1 MAYDDLRDFV
11 RALEKRGELKRIS
24 FEVDP
29 HLEITEFADRSVKT
43 GGPALLF
50 EKPKGSDIPVLIN
63 AFASAERMQLAL
75 EAAPDE
81 IAGRIAELIEM
92 RKPEGLLGKLKMLP
106 KLADLASVFPKSVSS
121 GPCKDVIQRDD
132 FSLDRFPILHCWPQD
147 GGRFITLPMVFSR
160 NPDTGKRNC
169 GCYRLQVYDARTTGM
184 HWQTHKQGAEHYRRL
199 QASASVAGQTKRM
212 DIAVAIGADPAT
224 MYSAILPLPPDL
236 DEMMLAGFLR
246 GKPVEMVK
254 CETSDLE
261 VPANSEIV
269 LEGYVELGE
278 LRREGPFG
286 DHTGFYSL
294 EDDYPV
300 FHITC
305 VTHRKH
311 PLYATTIVGP
321 PPMEDFYMGKA
332 IERIFLPLMRLQL
345 PEIRDVCMPAE
356 GIFHNLILVA
366 IRKSYPGHA
375 RKVMHAIWGLGQA
388 MFSKCIVVVDE
399 DVDVQN
405 VREVAW
411 KALNNIDPE
420 RDIQFVMGPI
430 DSLDHSSRLPNYGSK
445 MGIDATK
452 KWAGEG
458 FTRPWPDVIRM
469 SDEVRRRV
477 DQLWKKAG
485 LR

>member
-1 MAYDDLRDFV
+1 MPYDDLRDFI
-11 RALEKRGELKRIS
+11 RALEKAGELKRIP

-29 HLEITEFADRSVKT
+29 YLEITEFADRSVKS

-50 EKPKGSDIPVLIN
+50 EKPKGSDVPVLIN
-63 AFASAERMQLAL
+63 AFASMHRMEIAL
-75 EAAPDE
+75 EVSSVEEVAAQ
-81 IAGRIAELIEM
+81 ISELLAM
-92 RKPEGLLGKLKMLP
+92 QKPEGLLGKLKMLP
-106 KLADLASVFPKSVSS
+106 KLAELGNIFPKMVSS
-121 GPCKDVIQRDD
+121 GPCKEVIRRQGEFD
-132 FSLDRFPILHCWPQD
+132 LKYFPILHCWPQD
-147 GGRFITLPMVFSR
+147 AGRFITLPMVFSR

-169 GCYRLQVYDARTTGM
+169 GCYRLQVFDGATTGM

-199 QASASVAGQTKRM
+199 RAAGGTKRM
-212 DIAVAIGADPAT
+212 NVAVAIGADPAT

-236 DEMMLAGFLR
+236 DEMMIAGFLR

-294 EDDYPV
+294 DDDYPV

-305 VTHRKH
+305 VTHRKK
-311 PLYATTIVGP
+311 PIYATTIVGP

-345 PEIRDVCMPAE
+345 PEIRDISMPAE
-356 GIFHNLILVA
+356 GIFHNLILVS

-405 VREVAW
+405 SGEVAW

-420 RDIQFVMGPI
+420 RDIQFVMGPV

-452 KWAGEG
+452 KWPEEG
-458 FTRPWPDVIRM
+458 FMRPWPDVIRM
-469 SDEVRRRV
+469 PDEVRARV
-477 DQLWKKAG
+477 AALWKKAG
-485 LR
+485 LH